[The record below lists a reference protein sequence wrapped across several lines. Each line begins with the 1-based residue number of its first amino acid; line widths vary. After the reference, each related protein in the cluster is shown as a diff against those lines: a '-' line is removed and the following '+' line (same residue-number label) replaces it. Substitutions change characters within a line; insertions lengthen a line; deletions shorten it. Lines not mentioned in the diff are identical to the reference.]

1 MLTQRVLVVDD
12 EKSLRLVLSEFLKD
26 NGCEVLTA
34 ASAEKALTIMN
45 NVEFDL
51 AIVDIRLPGM
61 NGIQLLEKIKD
72 RSPDTEV
79 IIITSHVSM
88 DTALDAIQKGAYDY
102 LTKPFDELEEVW
114 FTVIRALE
122 KRHLTISNRHLLED
136 LSQRNQKLTAAVKRL
151 TSLIEAGC
159 AMGSFQSISDLL
171 SFFIELAVSELGV
184 ERSSLMLMD
193 DESKELRIV
202 ASIGLAPDIV
212 ETVRVE
218 MGEGIA
224 GRVAQSGKPFLL
236 KNNKE
241 KIEMD
246 DQDNPELYAEAFPIA
261 LSVPIKHQN
270 NFFGV
275 INVTNRTN
283 DEPFD
288 ENDISFLLGLAGQA
302 GVAIESVRNFEE
314 LISAYESLKSTQDQL
329 VATERLKALGQMAAG
344 VAHDFNNVLCGI
356 MGKTQLLSTQLLT
369 SEIDPDTMRSELEK
383 IDKVCLQGAEAVKRI
398 QDFTGIRKDRPSDEI
413 DLNKIAENSL
423 DITRSKWKD
432 ECEARGI
439 AIEIHRDLDPDITH
453 TAGNE
458 KELTQVL
465 CNMIFNAVEAM
476 PKGGMLTLKTFRH
489 GDNVG
494 VVIADTGKGMN
505 RKTREKIFEPF
516 FTTSESGHGLGL
528 SIVKGIIDRHKGEI
542 TVVSK
547 EGAGTT
553 FTITLPVAAVK
564 QAISEPEVYAAEK
577 VPENGRIL
585 IIEDEEQNREIFS
598 EALSVVGHE
607 VICVERGMEGIERFE
622 REEFDVVIT
631 DLSMPGLSGIEVA
644 NSLKKIDP
652 SVPIILLSGW
662 AVHEDETRLK
672 SEGIDYILSKP
683 CPLEKLQEAVGIAL
697 SSVKAR

>member
-547 EGAGTT
+547 EGSGTT